1 MSSWFHERSQVEH
14 NKIHELEYQVRRRD
28 EHIQML
34 MAQIVERESIIQDRE
49 IHIQNLEVQ
58 LQSAQDAL
66 RMPNLGAKRVRH
78 NQKLPF

>member
-1 MSSWFHERSQVEH
+1 MSSWLNERIQVEH
-14 NKIHELEYQVRRRD
+14 NRIHDLEYQVRIRD

-58 LQSAQDAL
+58 LQSAL

>member
-1 MSSWFHERSQVEH
+1 MSSWLNERIQVEH
-14 NKIHELEYQVRRRD
+14 NRIHDLEYQVRIRD

-58 LQSAQDAL
+58 LQSAL
-66 RMPNLGAKRVRH
+66 RMPNLGAKRLRH